1 MSAVKIAR
9 GYQPGSIGR
18 VAEMH
23 AAYYHRHWNFGL
35 FFEAK
40 VATELSGFLQRY
52 DKNRDSFWTIL
63 VNDHVEGSISIDG
76 IHAEN
81 QGAHLR
87 WFIISEIF
95 WGQGLGKRLIN
106 TAINFCRNRAYEKIY
121 LWTFEGLDTAKHLYE
136 KSGFKLVE
144 NRKGSQWG
152 IMVNEQQYECTLTAF
167 E

>member
-1 MSAVKIAR
+1 MSEIKIAR
-9 GYQPGSIGR
+9 GYNPGSIGR
-18 VAEMH
+18 VIEMH
-23 AAYYHRHWNFGL
+23 ATYYHRHWSFGL
-35 FFEAK
+35 FFETK
-40 VATELSGFLQRY
+40 VATELSEFLKRY

-76 IHAEN
+76 IHSEN
-81 QGAHLR
+81 KGAHLR
-87 WFIISEIF
+87 WFIISDVF

-106 TAINFCRNRAYEKIY
+106 SAINFCRNRDYEKIY

-152 IMVNEQQYECTLTAF
+152 IKVNEQKYECNLTAF